1 MIFNPIIST
10 GSGNLK
16 VEFVDNT
23 SQAVTI
29 DAEPNV
35 IYVSTRTSLLEASD
49 NITLNLPA
57 GKYNVFS
64 LSLVANVNYCGCGG
78 MYLEIDED
86 GNTTSSTRQGDSRAG
101 IYATVGSKPYWG
113 QSSNQNPKGGFFIV
127 FEAE

>member
-113 QSSNQNPKGGFFIV
+113 QSSNQTPKGGFFIV